1 MSDFGFKMSKE
12 GESVLTA
19 GEKDLDFNSNRPL
32 LKKKMKGIASVEVT
46 ESNYNEVEA
55 SLDVSI
61 TITHSLGYKPR
72 VFAKMSIGSGAEGSD
87 EGFFRPMPFYEGS
100 AGGVIDYGA
109 GYTQGENTLVLW
121 ANGWGWWG
129 ITIGEYINFKYEI
142 FYNT

>member
-12 GESVLTA
+12 GKSVLTA
-19 GEKDLDFNSNRPL
+19 DEKDLDFNSNRPL

-46 ESNYNEVEA
+46 ESNYDEMEA

-72 VFAKMSIGSGAEGSD
+72 VFAKMKGGSGAEGSD
-87 EGFFRPMPFYEGS
+87 EGFFGSIPFHTGS
-100 AGGVIDYGA
+100 AGGLINYGA

-121 ANGWGWWG
+121 ANGRGWPD